1 MPPRGN
7 EPSGISSKEPPQA
20 PSWIRAR
27 AQTRCVCVSVRMRVC
42 MIMRMRGVR
51 SSPWTPPPTRGQQG
65 KGCAGRGF
73 SPAPPTFQPSRDSSQ
88 HPMEQILQPRTIG
101 ESFFFFFKVGERES
115 DCKNGQGFKEDLLK
129 DPGATYGKQR
139 VYFHLTA
146 SVEDFF

>member
-1 MPPRGN
+1 MD
-7 EPSGISSKEPPQA
+7 
-20 PSWIRAR
+20 
-27 AQTRCVCVSVRMRVC
+27 TRTSTDQVRVRECAHACVHDYAHA
-42 MIMRMRGVR
+42 
-51 SSPWTPPPTRGQQG
+51 WTPPPTRGQQG